1 MENHPAERSVVVAT
15 GFGGDF
21 RRFFFRGLA
30 AMLPA
35 LLTVMII
42 VWVLQFVDIHV
53 GVHVNKLVKWIVVQW
68 MSVAGK
74 HELSLHGTDV
84 LWNRVNL
91 FWEDWQ
97 FNWVGFILSFVLIYV
112 FGRFVAS
119 ILGRAMWRVIERSF
133 FRLPIVKQIYPSVKQ
148 VTDFL
153 LAERKLE
160 SSRVVAV
167 EYPRK
172 GIWSLGLVTN
182 EGMRTLGELLGQD
195 LVTVFVPSSPTPVTG
210 YVITVPRSEV
220 IDLPLS
226 IDDAFR
232 LLVSGGVIMPL
243 SQMPLSHAMD
253 DSSLKQVPRGL
264 IPLESGK
271 SKEMSA

>member
-1 MENHPAERSVVVAT
+1 MGNHPAERSVVVAT
-15 GFGGDF
+15 GFGSDF

-74 HELSLHGTDV
+74 HELSLHGPDV
-84 LWNRVNL
+84 LWNRVKL

-119 ILGRAMWRVIERSF
+119 ILGRAMWRLIERSF

-153 LAERKLE
+153 LAERKME
-160 SSRVVAV
+160 FSRVVAV

-172 GIWSLGLVTN
+172 GVWSLGLVTN
-182 EGMRTLGELLGQD
+182 EGMRTLCEVLGQD

-210 YVITVPRSEV
+210 YAITVQRSEV

-226 IDDAFR
+226 IDDALR
-232 LLVSGGVIMPL
+232 LVVSGGVIMPL

-264 IPLESGK
+264 IPLESRK
-271 SKEMSA
+271 SKETPA

>member
-1 MENHPAERSVVVAT
+1 MGNHPAERSVVVAT

-53 GVHVNKLVKWIVVQW
+53 GAHVNKLVKWIVVQW
-68 MSVAGK
+68 MSVAGR
-74 HELSLHGTDV
+74 HELSLRGPDV
-84 LWNRVNL
+84 LWNRVKL

-119 ILGRAMWRVIERSF
+119 ILGRAMWRLIERSF

-153 LAERKLE
+153 LAERKME
-160 SSRVVAV
+160 FSQVVAV

-182 EGMRTLGELLGQD
+182 EGMRTLREVLGQD

-210 YVITVPRSEV
+210 YTITVQRSEV

-226 IDDAFR
+226 IDDALR
-232 LLVSGGVIMPL
+232 LTISGGVIMPL
-243 SQMPLSHAMD
+243 SQMPLSRAMD
-253 DSSLKQVPRGL
+253 DLSLKQVPRGF
-264 IPLESGK
+264 IPLESRK
-271 SKEMSA
+271 SKEMPA

>member
-1 MENHPAERSVVVAT
+1 MGNHPAERSAVVAK
-15 GFGGDF
+15 GFVGDF

-42 VWVLQFVDIHV
+42 VWVLQFVDSYL
-53 GVHVNKLVKWIVVQW
+53 GVYVNKLVMWVVVQW
-68 MSVAGK
+68 QVVAGRYDF
-74 HELSLHGTDV
+74 SIRGPDD
-84 LWNRVNL
+84 LWNPL
-91 FWEDWQ
+91 KQTWGGWQ
-97 FNWVGFILSFVLIYV
+97 LNWVGFVLSFVLIYV

-119 ILGRAMWRVIERSF
+119 ILGRAMWRLIERGF

-153 LAERKLE
+153 LAERKLG

-226 IDDAFR
+226 IDDALR

-243 SQMPLSHAMD
+243 NQMPLSQAMD
-253 DSSLKQVPRGL
+253 ESSLKQVTGFDTFGVQR
-264 IPLESGK
+264 E
-271 SKEMSA
+271 

>member
-1 MENHPAERSVVVAT
+1 MGNHPAEWSVVVAT
-15 GFGGDF
+15 GFVGDF
-21 RRFFFRGLA
+21 RRFFLRGLA

-53 GVHVNKLVKWIVVQW
+53 GAHVNSLVKWIVFQW
-68 MSVAGK
+68 ISVAGGHGLAWVSPK
-74 HELSLHGTDV
+74 EAADHLNPTWELWHLNGI
-84 LWNRVNL
+84 
-91 FWEDWQ
+91 
-97 FNWVGFILSFVLIYV
+97 GFFLSFVLIYV

-119 ILGRAMWRVIERSF
+119 ILGRVMWRGIEQSF

-153 LAERKLE
+153 LTERKMAF
-160 SSRVVAV
+160 SRVVAV

-182 EGMRTLGELLGQD
+182 EGMRTLRDALGQD

-210 YVITVPRSEV
+210 YTITVQRSEV

-226 IDDAFR
+226 IDDALR
-232 LLVSGGVIMPL
+232 LTVSGGVIMPL
-243 SQMPLSHAMD
+243 SQAGDEL
-253 DSSLKQVPRGL
+253 SLKQVPRGF
-264 IPLESGK
+264 IPLES
-271 SKEMSA
+271 SKIKEIPA